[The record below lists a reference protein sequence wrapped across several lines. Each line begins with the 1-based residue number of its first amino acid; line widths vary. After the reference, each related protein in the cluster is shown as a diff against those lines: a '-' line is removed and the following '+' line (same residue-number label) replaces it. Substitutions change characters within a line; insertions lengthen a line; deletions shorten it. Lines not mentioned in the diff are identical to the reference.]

1 MKKYLILS
9 ALLLGLLGNVFAQD
23 GGFAPAAGDFSG
35 AVLFGRGSY
44 QTYGLDIP
52 SAAGTNT
59 SWSVSGSA
67 PYLNAVEPNY
77 NDVSNMFAVEG
88 RYFITNT
95 IALKMSGGAI
105 FRGTPSRPNIP
116 GYTSYSVPNASW
128 IPYYN
133 AVVQSKSTDAVLNI
147 GADYLFPSK
156 KFDRLFPYLGANIP
170 LGYGRRSQFDPT
182 IADVNGLP
190 MVVDISERHVE
201 IIAFGLQ
208 AVAGFDFYLAE
219 GLYTGFEFKPVSY
232 VYSYS
237 RKIPAAGLEVLE
249 ADTHTWSFMSQIY
262 FKLGFRF

>member
-1 MKKYLILS
+1 M
-9 ALLLGLLGNVFAQD
+9 
-23 GGFAPAAGDFSG
+23 
-35 AVLFGRGSY
+35 
-44 QTYGLDIP
+44 
-52 SAAGTNT
+52 
-59 SWSVSGSA
+59 
-67 PYLNAVEPNY
+67 
-77 NDVSNMFAVEG
+77 
-88 RYFITNT
+88 
-95 IALKMSGGAI
+95 
-105 FRGTPSRPNIP
+105 P
-116 GYTSYSVPNASW
+116 GYTSSSVPNASW

-133 AVVQSKSTDAVLNI
+133 AVVQSKTVDAVLNI

-182 IADVNGLP
+182 IQDVGGIP
-190 MVVDISERHVE
+190 VVMEVSERHVE

-208 AVAGFDFYLAE
+208 SVAGFDYYLAE

-232 VYSYS
+232 VYSFS

>member
-1 MKKYLILS
+1 
-9 ALLLGLLGNVFAQD
+9 LLGLLGNVFAQD

-44 QTYGLDIP
+44 QTTGLDLP
-52 SAAGTNT
+52 PAAGTSSNAGY
-59 SWSVSGSA
+59 WNISGSA

-88 RYFITNT
+88 RYFISSV
-95 IALKMSGGAI
+95 IALKLSGGTILRSTPA
-105 FRGTPSRPNIP
+105 RGNIP
-116 GYTSYSVPNASW
+116 GYQSSSVPNSTW
-128 IPYYN
+128 IPNYN
-133 AVVQSKSTDAVLNI
+133 AVVQYKSTDIVVNM

-170 LGYGRRSQFDPT
+170 FGYGRKSQYDPT
-182 IADVNGLP
+182 IADVNGVP
-190 MVVDISERHVE
+190 VVVDVAERHAE

-208 AVAGFDFYLAE
+208 AVAGFDFYLME

-232 VYSYS
+232 VYSFS
-237 RKIPAAGLEVLE
+237 RKIPGAGLEVLE